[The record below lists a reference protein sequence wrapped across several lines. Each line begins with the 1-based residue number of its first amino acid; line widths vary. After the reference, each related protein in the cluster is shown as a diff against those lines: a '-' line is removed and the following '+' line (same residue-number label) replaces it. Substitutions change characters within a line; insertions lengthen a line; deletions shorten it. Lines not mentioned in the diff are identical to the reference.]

1 MTKVTYIAGTEAVQ
15 RAGELK
21 PKAFIPYL
29 DLTKGEMQLALMQE
43 QAGILAAYYGNPK
56 YREAETMIQNALY
69 RGIHGATPYL
79 GAYAPELRRLAV
91 VIDQARRQT
100 QPASA
105 AGFYRPSIGQ
115 GIHIGA
121 PVVDYDARG
130 NACKAKAYST
140 AKNDKDLKAKIAL
153 CEATWRVEKI
163 LNDGIENCGQYL
175 AYGYLP
181 ASGINGLP
189 SVATYKILQQTAGQ
203 QDIGRVGKFG
213 LELTQQWLNVGMMR
227 RNADTAK
234 IEPYGW
240 SETNTILTTLP
251 EAGQKELLA
260 LLAKVKDKKGKI
272 VGGPRLTEAEVGR
285 QLAAIVRKYQ
295 GANGIGVL
303 PVAAAVAIIGA
314 VTALVGAIAGF
325 AKSLKAEEN
334 DAFAQVNG
342 FGTRSL
348 GPAEGDWDGDGL
360 PDNQPGT
367 GTGID
372 PLWLVGGAA
381 AAYLLLKK

>member
-1 MTKVTYIAGTEAVQ
+1 MTKVTYIAGPEAAQ

-29 DLTKGEMQLALMQE
+29 DMTKGEMSLALMQE
-43 QAGILAAYYGNPK
+43 QAGILAAYYGNAK
-56 YREAETMIQNALY
+56 YREAETMLQNALY

-79 GAYAPELRRLAV
+79 GAYNPELRRLAV

-105 AGFYRPSIGQ
+105 AGFYRPSIGK

-121 PVVDYDARG
+121 PIVDYDARG

-140 AKNDKDLKAKIAL
+140 SKNDKDLQAKIKL

-189 SVATYKILQQTAGQ
+189 QVAAYKILQQTAGQ

-240 SETNTILTTLP
+240 SETNAILTSLP
-251 EAGQKELLA
+251 EAGQKELLS
-260 LLAKVKDKKGKI
+260 LFAKIKDKKGKI
-272 VGGPRLTEAEVGR
+272 LGGTKMTEAEVGR
-285 QLAAIVRKYQ
+285 QLAAIVKKYR
-295 GANGIGVL
+295 GVNGIGVI

-342 FGTRSL
+342 FGSRSL
-348 GPAEGDWDGDGL
+348 GPNEGDWDGDGI
-360 PDNQPGT
+360 PDDQKDT
-367 GTGID
+367 GLGID
-372 PLWLVGGAA
+372 PIWLVGGAA